1 MPHGTCPP
9 QPEKALV
16 WLYDRI
22 AEALAARDWRA
33 VESYLAAA
41 AEVVERTRPIPPPE

>member
-16 WLYDRI
+16 WLYDAI
-22 AEALAARDWRA
+22 AEAAAAKDWEA
-33 VESYLAAA
+33 VDRYLAEAKD
-41 AEVVERTRPIPPPE
+41 VVERIRLSLVN